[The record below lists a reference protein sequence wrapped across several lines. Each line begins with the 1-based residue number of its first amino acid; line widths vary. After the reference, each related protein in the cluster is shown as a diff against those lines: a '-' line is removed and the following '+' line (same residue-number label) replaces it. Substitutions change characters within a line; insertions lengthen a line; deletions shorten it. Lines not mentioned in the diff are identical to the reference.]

1 MGLSQSFDTTIS
13 TTTSGPSRPLKG
25 RRKFNADLSDLQA
38 RTEFSVL
45 TGRWSVKNVRPG
57 DDEGTFMF
65 DLVECETE
73 TKDII
78 NILVSD
84 TSEYPSD
91 HTFFGYSYNGESTPQ
106 IAEIIERLPGR
117 RACSLRDVVDFF
129 LIELSHG
136 DHEDEDCEVSSDLGD
151 QQLDDEQTT
160 QDFSTFMEPGP
171 SSQAQ
176 LCLNYLKRD
185 FMETSDAGYNPGI
198 VWAASNDFLLTVS
211 LPVVSLVEEIPPHAL
226 LAWDRHFLELGQNLV
241 LLISGFRGFYP
252 ILQEDGTLLPGAT
265 CAGGSLS
272 SSLPSADEAKAAFR
286 HFDFNHP
293 VEANSTLADYE
304 PQTSVMSRGV
314 FKRISLS
321 NSLESLLDKYLLR
334 LIQLRRTFNLAAQ
347 DDPANIFSANKEML
361 SNAEKGEERLSAS
374 YHLPNDPFVSGSPHI
389 NVMKAAF
396 AFVLRRLALY
406 TRHCAVCHKKLH
418 DEYEALKPYVCGSRL
433 CIFQYYSLNFGSSL
447 RYYEICTNSETI
459 YLLVSLAYTAAAEGA
474 LGEPFPR
481 GMGLRVPRAP
491 WSNVE
496 VDDDGLCDF
505 DALTVDEMQI
515 WIITLLDTLP
525 PVRGHPKARIQDMNS
540 TVPPAAWSLMKW
552 CIASCTAHIQELKN
566 REDFL
571 GNIGDEFRQFR
582 FMTGAPD
589 KEAKF
594 KRALAAQLP
603 HNSKAKKYP
612 TIFGFHGSPVKNWH
626 SIIRHGLWYKHIA
639 NGRSHGNGVYCA
651 RDGTI
656 SVSGFA
662 SRSTAKWRS
671 SSLMPSRCFVLA
683 EIINIPSQ
691 FACMDPYVV
700 DKTDWI
706 MCRYLLVEP
715 GNHEESRRDSRSPEL
730 VSGNFLK
737 QDPRWMALLGSV
749 PVKIPKPSHHLD
761 KLLEACRKAWS
772 PAQYDE
778 EDMAIFNVPNELQD
792 IDIPASAV
800 TPRNP
805 PREKWASDHDWV
817 ENNVQNLLP
826 PPTES
831 STIATIAL
839 QRELKG
845 IYKEQQRVRKRD
857 EMELLGW
864 YIPPEFNEDNLYQ
877 WIVEMHSFY
886 PELPAAKDM
895 KEKGVNSLMFEIRF
909 PPSFP
914 HSPPFFRMI
923 CPHFLTYME
932 GGGGHVTVGGSI
944 CMDLLM
950 SEDMCWGWLPS
961 YSIPAILLQIKLTIL
976 NTDPWPVRLHLVNW
990 NRPYTPREALNGY
1003 TWAAALHNWKAPLEL
1018 VWKPNVH
1025 ELFIFVYLSG
1035 SFESLA

>member
-226 LAWDRHFLELGQNLV
+226 LAFLSDFTRRWHIAARSDMRRRVIKFKLGL
-241 LLISGFRGFYP
+241 
-252 ILQEDGTLLPGAT
+252 
-265 CAGGSLS
+265 SLNYK
-272 SSLPSADEAKAAFR
+272 PSADEAKAAFR

-293 VEANSTLADYE
+293 VEANVDDHPPSADAQQSTLADYE
-304 PQTSVMSRGV
+304 PQTSVM
-314 FKRISLS
+314 
-321 NSLESLLDKYLLR
+321 
-334 LIQLRRTFNLAAQ
+334 TAQ

-447 RYYEICTNSETI
+447 SETI

-525 PVRGHPKARIQDMNS
+525 PIETMKAYLLKHPKARIQDMNS

-932 GGGGHVTVGGSI
+932 GGGGHVTVGKWFNMYGSTNAG
-944 CMDLLM
+944 
-950 SEDMCWGWLPS
+950 SQVT
-961 YSIPAILLQIKLTIL
+961 AILLQIKLTIL